1 MDQADDLRKIQSLV
15 GLLESWA
22 NWQKGYRLKLSYPS
36 KSAGFE
42 SGGYVSRT
50 FDELAE
56 ESDSDI
62 CQLIDYAVSDLL
74 PVQSAAIHKR
84 YLAAVFRFE
93 RANYPEALTEAHMT
107 LICTLPKKGVVI

>member
-36 KSAGFE
+36 KSVGFE
-42 SGGYVSRT
+42 CGGYWPKSFEDLV
-50 FDELAE
+50 DDN
-56 ESDSDI
+56 DSEI